1 MITLSQL
8 TELLGWA
15 SIINI
20 AYLCI
25 ASFVLIFMKGAVS
38 SIQKKMFE
46 LDEAELNAKYFDFI
60 STYKVLTLVFMV
72 APYLALKIMGY

>member
-1 MITLSQL
+1 MITISQF

-20 AYLCI
+20 AYLCL
-25 ASFVLIFMKGAVS
+25 ASLVLIFMKGAVS
-38 SIQKKMFE
+38 SIQKKMFD
-46 LDEAELNAKYFDFI
+46 LNEAELNSKYFDFI
-60 STYKVLTLVFMV
+60 STYKVVTLAFIV

>member
-20 AYLCI
+20 GMLLL
-25 ASFVLIFMKGAVS
+25 ASIMLILMRSFIT
-38 SIQKKMFE
+38 SIHSKMFGIPE
-46 LDEAELNAKYFDFI
+46 KDLLIIYFKYLAN
-60 STYKVLTLVFMV
+60 YKALSLVFII
-72 APYLALKIMGY
+72 APYIALKIMGQ